1 MKMGGCKLKAMC
13 HLSSVKGAGK
23 YGSVSEGVH
32 TKKNKKKK
40 GAFVGEISAFFSN
53 ILEFL
58 TTIPTIFPREQYRPL
73 WGSEETTG
81 CTVALVY

>member
-1 MKMGGCKLKAMC
+1 MG
-13 HLSSVKGAGK
+13 
-23 YGSVSEGVH
+23 VSEGVH

-73 WGSEETTG
+73 
-81 CTVALVY
+81 